1 MDTVAPDF
9 LDIITTPETHP
20 ALVALAAERQLPA
33 IVQKP
38 MTLALDQAKNMVE
51 AMEAAHLPFMV
62 HENFRFQA
70 PIATLSEI
78 VCSGAIGQLVY
89 AHIAFRTAYNIYK
102 GQPYLATEKRL
113 VLADVGVHV
122 LDVTRFLLGEAERV
136 YCETQSVRPNIAG
149 EDMATVLL
157 RHISGAISV
166 VECSYASALPEE
178 NFPQTLIVV
187 EGSSGSV
194 RLGPN
199 YQIAVR
205 SRDGLR
211 QFGASPAS
219 PPWGVPPW
227 RVVQDS
233 VRRTQEHW
241 IECIHAGIEPQT
253 SGRDNLKT
261 LALVEAAY
269 CSAASGT
276 TVRPEAEA
284 FSLFSS

>member
-1 MDTVAPDF
+1 MGCPPYRVPHSSPMRVGIIGCGFFAANHALQAWTSISDVSIAALCDRHRDRADRLAMDLQIDIPTFADAGEMVDTVAPDF
-9 LDIITTPETHP
+9 IDIITTPETHP

-38 MTLALDQAKNMVE
+38 MALALDEAKNMVE
-51 AMEAAHLPFMV
+51 AMEAARLPFMV
-62 HENFRFQA
+62 RENFRFQA

-194 RLGPN
+194 RL
-199 YQIAVR
+199 
-205 SRDGLR
+205 
-211 QFGASPAS
+211 
-219 PPWGVPPW
+219 W
-227 RVVQDS
+227 
-233 VRRTQEHW
+233 T
-241 IECIHAGIEPQT
+241 
-253 SGRDNLKT
+253 
-261 LALVEAAY
+261 
-269 CSAASGT
+269 
-276 TVRPEAEA
+276 
-284 FSLFSS
+284 

>member
-1 MDTVAPDF
+1 MYKLGHPFRTSLSRLYAIATATVPTVLQWKLQIDIPTFADAAEMVDTVAPDF

-38 MTLALDQAKNMVE
+38 MALALDEAKNMVE

-102 GQPYLATEKRL
+102 GQPDLATEKRL

-136 YCETQSVRPNIAG
+136 YCETQERAAKHRRRGSGNRTAPPHFWCNQRRR
-149 EDMATVLL
+149 MLL
-157 RHISGAISV
+157 CKR
-166 VECSYASALPEE
+166 
-178 NFPQTLIVV
+178 
-187 EGSSGSV
+187 SSG
-194 RLGPN
+194 R
-199 YQIAVR
+199 
-205 SRDGLR
+205 
-211 QFGASPAS
+211 
-219 PPWGVPPW
+219 
-227 RVVQDS
+227 
-233 VRRTQEHW
+233 
-241 IECIHAGIEPQT
+241 
-253 SGRDNLKT
+253 K
-261 LALVEAAY
+261 
-269 CSAASGT
+269 
-276 TVRPEAEA
+276 
-284 FSLFSS
+284 FS

>member
-1 MDTVAPDF
+1 V
-9 LDIITTPETHP
+9 
-20 ALVALAAERQLPA
+20 A
-33 IVQKP
+33 IV
-38 MTLALDQAKNMVE
+38 KNC
-51 AMEAAHLPFMV
+51 P
-62 HENFRFQA
+62 
-70 PIATLSEI
+70 
-78 VCSGAIGQLVY
+78 
-89 AHIAFRTAYNIYK
+89 
-102 GQPYLATEKRL
+102 ATEKRL

-211 QFGASPAS
+211 QFGALPAS

-227 RVVQDS
+227 HVVQDS

-269 CSAASGT
+269 CPAASGT
-276 TVRPEAEA
+276 QFGRKLRRLIIFLLDKIRTIANHMKINRRKFILSTLMTAGLQVCLYSSELRTRQRPSAQ
-284 FSLFSS
+284 SRS